1 MTSHYGSRSPSAT
14 NATPVKEPPQQQQ
27 QQQQQQHQQQQ
38 QQQTPLKKRRLSSGD
53 STESRLNHIPS
64 SAMAFSYENHSQT
77 RIPSR
82 SPLPLQQ
89 QQQPRIPYRSESVRA
104 TSPTSR
110 VRTPPSNVLQEI
122 RSLSSVSRPY
132 ARGKGSFIHRQS
144 PIFSL
149 VTKNTF

>member
-27 QQQQQQHQQQQ
+27 QQQHQPLQ

-110 VRTPPSNVLQEI
+110 VRTPPSNILQEI

-132 ARGKGSFIHRQS
+132 ARGKGSFIYRQS
-144 PIFSL
+144 LIFSSI
-149 VTKNTF
+149 TKNIF

>member
-27 QQQQQQHQQQQ
+27 QQQHQPLQ

-110 VRTPPSNVLQEI
+110 VRTPPSNILQEI

-132 ARGKGSFIHRQS
+132 ARGKGSFIYRQS

-149 VTKNTF
+149 VN

>member
-27 QQQQQQHQQQQ
+27 QQQHQPLQ

-110 VRTPPSNVLQEI
+110 VRTPPSNILQEI

-132 ARGKGSFIHRQS
+132 ARGKGSFI
-144 PIFSL
+144 
-149 VTKNTF
+149 